1 MKKFKRFF
9 AVFVCVAVL
18 LGSTPLGGFV
28 GLDLPSLFGFRAAAE
43 TYNGTCGANLT
54 WTLDTGSGELN
65 ITGTGAMSEWSTP
78 SDVPWHTSR
87 NSIKSVTIDSGA
99 TSIGNY
105 AFDYCPNLER
115 ISFPGSVTSV
125 GTSAFGCED
134 GFCELSDVYYTGDLA
149 SWCAIDF
156 KDLYSNPNRCADN
169 FYFNGSLFEGEIV
182 IPAGVTAI
190 KNYTFLNCEN
200 ITSVTIPDGVESIG
214 MCAFR
219 WCEGLTNVTIPESVT
234 SIGNSA
240 FQYCRKL
247 ESITIPESVTSIGT
261 WAFSDCDQLISIT
274 VPGKATTIASNTFS
288 SCDKL
293 STVIIQDGI
302 TSIGGSA
309 FSYCSALKNIT
320 IPASITDVGSNAFG
334 ACSQIKAVYYPGTL
348 AQWGNVTV
356 AEATSTNGYFTKNIV
371 YECNSDRPYYTGT
384 CGTKLTW
391 TLDIKTGLLEISG
404 TGSMSN
410 WNGYGHPGWYN
421 HRSSIK
427 SITISEG
434 VTSIGSYA
442 FDFLGDFTS
451 ITIPDSVTAIGSSAF
466 YCCKS
471 LTNITIPSGVKTIDT
486 YTFYNCQSLTSI
498 IIPDSV
504 TTISDYAFS
513 YCDKLTD
520 VYYGSTEEDWNKIS
534 ISSGN
539 EPLTS
544 ATIYFTEPDEP
555 TIASGTCGDNLT
567 WTLYESGQLSISGTG
582 AMDDYTNSSSPWYSH
597 KDSIKTVNIGS
608 GITTIGDNAFYD
620 CTVLTNVTILN
631 SVTTIGDYAFCDCDS
646 LTSVRIGKGVK
657 TIKEK
662 AFSNCHSLTTITIPD
677 SVITIGNG
685 AFYDCTVLTNV
696 TIPDSVTTIED
707 EAFYGCIS
715 LANVTLGNGV
725 TTIGNSAF
733 GDCRILPS
741 VIIPDSVTTIGN
753 SAFSDCSGLKNVTI
767 GNGITNIPTGMFKHT
782 DLTSV
787 KIPDSVT
794 TIGDSAFSSCDNLN
808 DVYYG
813 SSEEDWNKIS
823 IGSDNEP
830 LTSATIRF
838 NKPDVPTIALGTCGD
853 SLTWTLYKNG
863 LLEISGTGDMANYSY
878 NSFPWYSYRS
888 SITAVNIAS
897 GVTSIGDYAF
907 CYCERITTV
916 TIPDSIKAIGDYVF
930 VDCYDLSSVTIPDG
944 IESIGD
950 YAFGWY
956 AVPYYSGTLEQWEA
970 VETSSSDTSID
981 KRVIICGGTDRP
993 YYIPG
998 TCGTK
1003 LNWILYA
1010 DGELVISGTGAMT
1023 NFSADSYTPRNNP
1036 WYAMRSNIRSVTI
1049 SEGVT
1054 SIGNYAFIDC
1064 KEITKVI
1071 IPESVTN
1078 IGSCAFMYCSGIK
1091 ELTMPASAKIANSY
1105 TTFSG
1110 CYSIE
1115 KLTLTAGTGV
1125 MQNYSISSSSSSY
1138 TYYQHTPW
1146 YESRAR
1152 LNEIIIEDGVTSI
1165 GNNAFYEAYGA
1176 ESVRI
1181 PASVTTIGNS
1191 AFKSTYGDLTDVY
1204 YNSTEEEWNK
1214 ISIGSENELLTSATL
1229 HTAKASGSCGDSLDW
1244 TLYDTGRLEIIGK
1257 GAMTSWTAPNKTPWF
1272 NYRTEINEIII
1283 GNGITTIGKYAFY
1296 SCTAQKSV
1304 TIPETVTSID
1314 ANAFGNSR
1322 NITEIHYASD
1332 KSDWDKITIGS
1343 TNNALT
1349 YAQFDYGVKRLAGYG
1364 HVGELVEWELYTDGE
1379 LLVIGEGGMSNYAS
1393 AEYYPWHKYRDKIT
1407 SFTLETYPGGYYPEM
1422 TNIGSHALEGCV
1434 NLETV
1439 KIYSVLRTIGDYAFA
1454 GCTSLKSIVIPDTV
1468 TNIGDGAFYG
1478 CSGLNEL
1485 TMPVSA
1491 KIYNS
1496 ANVFYGCKG
1505 IGKVT
1510 LTKGNGTMVSY
1521 GFDTSPTSSSVYYQ
1535 YTPWYISTTQIDL
1548 TIEEGITAI
1557 PSYTF
1562 HNSKS
1567 ITNVTIPEGIATIG
1581 AYAFQGNIGLKN
1593 VTLPASVNT
1602 IGEYA
1607 FYGCSALEN
1616 TYYNSDITNWCKI
1629 SFADAYAT
1637 PMCFADNLY
1646 LNGKLATEVTIPG
1659 FITSIGDYAFYGCDN
1674 ITAVYYEGTPEQ
1686 WNNVTIGKGNDILN
1700 DILVGGDS
1708 DNPFLAAGSCGDNI
1722 DWVLYADGE
1731 LVFIGSGDM
1740 PTYLSEGAAPWYNYR
1755 NSIKK
1760 VTIPEGITS
1769 VGGYSFINCQSIESV
1784 VIPDSVTT
1792 IGTYAFYGCAGI
1804 KELSIP
1810 VSTKVS
1816 NYTFYSCNNIET
1828 ITITKGNGT
1837 SIEYGSN
1844 SSDPTTFYRNTP
1856 WYVSGCSTVI
1866 IADGVK
1872 SIGKYMFY
1880 RCLSLQNVVI
1890 ADSVESIG
1898 NAAFYYCTD
1907 LRELTI
1913 PVSAK
1918 IYNSTDT
1925 FLNCINIRKI
1935 TLTKGNGTAQD
1946 YVISST
1952 GLTTTYYQY
1961 TPWYKSQCR
1970 TIVVDKGITS
1980 LGCYTFYG
1988 CNNAKD
1994 VYFTGDI
2001 ADWCNISFDDNTA
2014 NPLHSGGNFYIG
2026 NELVKEITIP
2036 ATIEKIGSYAFYN
2049 CSSFTAAYFNGTP
2062 EQWRAINVGTGNDAL
2077 INMLL
2082 FNDGNRFYYAP
2093 GTCGADISWIMHTDG
2108 ELVITGSG
2116 EMNVWTSAKNVPW
2129 SKYKDII
2136 SSVKIGDG
2144 VTSIGDYAFYG
2155 CLNISAVNLPDSI
2168 TRIGTNAFFGCTGL
2182 TAITLSKNLTNID
2195 KAAFS
2200 GCSSLTVARCE
2211 MTYDQWKEV
2220 TIEQGNTEL
2229 TYAILLGTES
2239 DKLYF
2244 AAGNIGENIT
2254 WYLYED
2260 NELCFVGEGDMASY
2274 TAAENAP
2281 WYDRRDKI
2289 KTVVVSDGITS
2300 IGKNAFA
2307 ECENITNVYI
2317 YGYDVSVAN
2326 GVFDDCYDVNIN
2338 CYSGS
2343 SAHAYAKRYNLAY
2356 TLFDGNTA
2364 GFTVM
2369 NGMITAYSGT
2379 ETDIVIPAGITA
2391 IGSYVFMNN
2400 DTVVSIALPD
2410 TVTDIYTGAFAGCN
2424 NLERIIIPES
2434 VTTIASTAFN
2444 DTDVIFACSEN
2455 SYAHVYATEH
2465 GITCELTNPVT
2476 GIELTSHSEY
2486 ISVNGKV
2493 QLSVTFAPDKS
2504 QNKSV
2509 IWSSSD
2515 STVASVDENGLVTGK
2530 KAGSVVI
2537 TVTAVDGGYKDFCL
2551 IRVVGITASLD
2562 SNTVIDPGN
2571 GFIYGLDAGLDSI
2584 EDYINLTDNSCTLEY
2599 DTLSGEIGTG
2609 SITNIVRDGEIVDSY
2624 TVIIF
2629 GDIDGN
2635 GWYDANDA
2643 FLVHMIASGLVEK
2656 DRLGE
2661 AVWRAADCNHDGL
2674 VNELDFEILNNASV
2688 LLDSIDQSATQAELE
2703 TNAIYIEYMSLI
2715 DQSAGVEI
2723 EQIPKESAPESNEP
2737 AEENYIAAVFAF
2749 LSDIISKILAFIISF
2764 IVV

>member
-1 MKKFKRFF
+1 MKKFRRFF
-9 AVFVCVAVL
+9 AVFVCVAIL

-28 GLDLPSLFGFRAAAE
+28 GLDLPSLFDFKAEAAGS
-43 TYNGTCGANLT
+43 GTCGEKLT
-54 WTLDTGSGELN
+54 WTLDTDLGELH
-65 ITGTGAMSEWSTP
+65 ITGTGAMSDWSTP
-78 SDVPWHTSR
+78 SDVPWHTSC
-87 NSIKSVTIDSGA
+87 NYIKSVTIDSGV

-169 FYFNGSLFEGEIV
+169 ICFNGSLFEGDIV

-274 VPGKATTIASNTFS
+274 VPGKATTIASNTFF

-348 AQWGNVTV
+348 AQWGSVTV

-582 AMDDYTNSSSPWYSH
+582 AMDDYTNSSSPWYSY
-597 KDSIKTVNIGS
+597 KDSIKTVNIAN

-620 CTVLTNVTILN
+620 CNSLTYVTILN

-657 TIKEK
+657 TIEEK

-741 VIIPDSVTTIGN
+741 VIIPDSVTIIGN

-853 SLTWTLYKNG
+853 SLTWTLYESG
-863 LLEISGTGDMANYSY
+863 LLEISGTGDMADYSY

-916 TIPDSIKAIGDYVF
+916 TIPDSIKAIGEYVF
-930 VDCYDLSSVTIPDG
+930 VDCYDLSSVTIPAG
-944 IESIGD
+944 VESIGQ

-956 AVPYYSGTLEQWEA
+956 AVPYYSGSLEQWEA
-970 VETSSSDTSID
+970 VETSSSDTTID
-981 KRVIICGGTDRP
+981 SRVIICGGTDRP

-998 TCGTK
+998 TCGTR
-1003 LNWILYA
+1003 LNWTLYA
-1010 DGELVISGTGAMT
+1010 DGELVISGTGDMT
-1023 NFSADSYTPRNNP
+1023 NWSSSSDAP
-1036 WYAMRSNIRSVTI
+1036 WYSMREKIKSITVES
-1049 SEGVT
+1049 GVT
-1054 SIGNYAFIDC
+1054 SIGKYAFYNC
-1064 KEITKVI
+1064 SQVSKVTI
-1071 IPESVTN
+1071 ADTVLTIN
-1078 IGSCAFMYCSGIK
+1078 AYGFYNCCAK
-1091 ELTMPASAKIANSY
+1091 ELTMPASVGIAGSTVFDNCMQIEKITLTKGSGVMHDY
-1105 TTFSG
+1105 TTN
-1110 CYSIE
+1110 
-1115 KLTLTAGTGV
+1115 TD
-1125 MQNYSISSSSSSY
+1125 SSY
-1138 TYYQHTPW
+1138 CYKYTPW
-1146 YESRAR
+1146 YESRPK
-1152 LNEIIIEDGVTSI
+1152 LKEIVIEDGVTNIGSYAFNSVTHLKSI
-1165 GNNAFYEAYGA
+1165 
-1176 ESVRI
+1176 RI
-1181 PASVTTIGNS
+1181 PASVTTIGVG
-1191 AFKSTYGDLTDVY
+1191 AFGECTELTDVY
-1204 YNSTEEEWNK
+1204 YSSTMEDWNK
-1214 ISIGSENELLTSATL
+1214 ITTGSENEPLDTATI
-1229 HTAKASGSCGDSLDW
+1229 HTVTYSGTCGDNLTW
-1244 TLYDTGRLEIIGK
+1244 VLYDTGRLEINGT
-1257 GAMTSWTAPNKTPWF
+1257 GAMTSWTAANKTPWF
-1272 NYRTEINEIII
+1272 SYRTEINEIII
-1283 GNGITTIGKYAFY
+1283 GNGVTTIGKYAFF

-1304 TIPETVTSID
+1304 TISDSVTSIE
-1314 ANAFGNSR
+1314 ANAFGNSQS
-1322 NITEIHYASD
+1322 ITEIHYASD

-1343 TNNALT
+1343 TNMALN
-1349 YAQFDYGVKRLAGYG
+1349 YAQFDYGVKRLIAYGYL
-1364 HVGELVEWELYTDGE
+1364 GEFSQWELYTDGE
-1379 LLVIGEGGMSNYAS
+1379 LSVIGEGGMSNYTS
-1393 AEYYPWHKYRDKIT
+1393 AEYYPWHKYRDIIT
-1407 SFTLETYPGGYYPEM
+1407 SFTLKTYDGYTMEM

-1491 KIYNS
+1491 KIYS
-1496 ANVFYGCKG
+1496 SPNVFYGCTAISK
-1505 IGKVT
+1505 IT
-1510 LTKGNGTMVSY
+1510 LTKGNGTMVGY
-1521 GFDTSPTSSSVYYQ
+1521 DTSTAAYKN
-1535 YTPWYISTTQIDL
+1535 TPWYISKSHIDL
-1548 TIEEGITAI
+1548 TIEEGVT
-1557 PSYTF
+1557 
-1562 HNSKS
+1562 S
-1567 ITNVTIPEGIATIG
+1567 ITP
-1581 AYAFQGNIGLKN
+1581 
-1593 VTLPASVNT
+1593 
-1602 IGEYA
+1602 YA
-1607 FYGCSALEN
+1607 FYGCTGITSITIPSSVTSIGSYAFCGNTSLKDVTLPVSVKSIGEHAFYGCTALEN
-1616 TYYNSDITNWCKI
+1616 TYYTSDVINWCKI
-1629 SFADAYAT
+1629 SFANAYST
-1637 PMCFADNLY
+1637 PMCYADNLY
-1646 LNGKLATEVTIPG
+1646 LGGELVTELTIPG
-1659 FITSIGDYAFYGCDN
+1659 IVSSIGDYVFYGCSS
-1674 ITAVYYEGTPEQ
+1674 ITVVYYEGTPAQ
-1686 WNNVTIGKGNDILN
+1686 WNAINIGQGNDILH
-1700 DILVGGDS
+1700 DTLMGGDS
-1708 DNPFLAAGSCGDNI
+1708 DNPFHVAGQCGDNL
-1722 DWVLYADGE
+1722 DWVLYASGE
-1731 LVFIGSGDM
+1731 LSIIGSGAMYDYS
-1740 PTYLSEGAAPWYNYR
+1740 TAGYAPWYEHR
-1755 NSIKK
+1755 DKIKI
-1760 VTIPEGITS
+1760 VTFPEGLTTI
-1769 VGGYSFINCQSIESV
+1769 GKFAFYNCTALEKAI
-1784 VIPDSVTT
+1784 IPDSVTT
-1792 IGTYAFYGCAGI
+1792 LGNYAFGGCIGL
-1804 KELSIP
+1804 KELSVPI
-1810 VSTKVS
+1810 SAKVS
-1816 NYTFYSCNNIET
+1816 DSQSPYYNCKNIEK

-1837 SIEYGSN
+1837 SYNYSVSSTEPYKYYG
-1844 SSDPTTFYRNTP
+1844 YTP
-1856 WYVSGCSTVI
+1856 WYISGCSTIVI
-1866 IADGVK
+1866 EDGVN
-1872 SIGKYMFY
+1872 SIGDYMFY
-1880 RCLSLQNVVI
+1880 RCTELTDIII
-1890 ADSVESIG
+1890 ADSVEKIG
-1898 NAAFYYCTD
+1898 NGAFYYCSA
-1907 LRELTI
+1907 LKNLTL

-1918 IYNSTDT
+1918 IYNSTET
-1925 FLNCINIRKI
+1925 FQNCINIKTI
-1935 TLTKGNGTAQD
+1935 TFTKGNGKAQD
-1946 YVISST
+1946 YVSGSYYSES
-1952 GLTTTYYQY
+1952 TYYQY
-1961 TPWYKSQCR
+1961 TPWYKSQCD
-1970 TIVVDKGITS
+1970 TIIIDKDVTS
-1980 LGCYTFYG
+1980 IGYYTFYG
-1988 CNNAKD
+1988 CNDIKNI
-1994 VYFTGDI
+1994 YFTGDL
-2001 ADWCNISFDDNTA
+2001 ADWCNISFADCYA
-2014 NPLHSGGNFYIG
+2014 NPMHSGDNLYFNG
-2026 NELVKEITIP
+2026 ELVKEIIIP
-2036 ATIEKIGSYAFYN
+2036 ATITKIGSYVFYT
-2049 CSSFTAAYFNGTP
+2049 CSYLTAAYFNGTP
-2062 EQWRAINVGTGNDAL
+2062 EQWLAIDVGAGNDAL
-2077 INMLL
+2077 LDMIL
-2082 FNDGNRFYYAP
+2082 FGADSDRPYYAP
-2093 GTCGADISWIMHTDG
+2093 GNCGADLDWILYTDG
-2108 ELVITGSG
+2108 ELEIKGTGD
-2116 EMNVWTSAKNVPW
+2116 MNVWTSTSNVPW
-2129 SKYKDII
+2129 HKHKDII

-2155 CLNISAVNLPDSI
+2155 CLNISAVNLPDNI

-2229 TYAILLGTES
+2229 TYALLLGTES
-2239 DKLYF
+2239 ERLYI
-2244 AAGNIGENIT
+2244 AAGEIGENIM

-2493 QLSVTFAPDKS
+2493 QLSVTFAPDKL

-2584 EDYINLTDNSCTLEY
+2584 EDYINLTDNSCSLEY

-2749 LSDIISKILAFIISF
+2749 LSDIFSKILAFIISF